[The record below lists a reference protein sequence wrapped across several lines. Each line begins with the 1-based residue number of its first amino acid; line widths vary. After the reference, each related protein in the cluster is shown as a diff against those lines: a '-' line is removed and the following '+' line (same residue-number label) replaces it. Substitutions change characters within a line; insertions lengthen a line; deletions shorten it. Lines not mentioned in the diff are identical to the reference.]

1 MVTIAN
7 IERMRKRKIVNSK
20 PDKKKWVDE
29 MMGHWGHLSDLVN
42 ETPVSDLDNKTD
54 NTSLFLP
61 IQRVFAATVDLD
73 LVEVKPM
80 SAPVGMLHY
89 FNTVIVYSD
98 EEQIEMDAERWMR
111 KNIEWTII
119 KTNQIKQ

>member
-1 MVTIAN
+1 
-7 IERMRKRKIVNSK
+7 MRKRKILNSTTI
-20 PDKKKWVDE
+20 DKEKWANE
-29 MMGHWGHLSDLVN
+29 LMGHWDHLSDLVN
-42 ETPVSDLDNKTD
+42 ETPVSDLGNKTD

-80 SAPVGMLHY
+80 SAPDGMLHY
-89 FNTVIVYSD
+89 FNIDIVYTD
-98 EEQIEMDAERWMR
+98 EEQIEMDAEKWIR

>member
-1 MVTIAN
+1 
-7 IERMRKRKIVNSK
+7 MRKRKILNSTTI
-20 PDKKKWVDE
+20 DKEKWANE
-29 MMGHWGHLSDLVN
+29 LMGHWGHLSDLAR
-42 ETPVSDLDNKTD
+42 ETLVSDLDNKTSD
-54 NTSLFLP
+54 ASLFLP
-61 IQRVFAATVDLD
+61 IQRVFAKTVELD

-80 SAPVGMLHY
+80 SAPNGMLHY
-89 FNTVIVYSD
+89 FNTDIVYTD